1 MSEEAITTVNWKQNL
16 KVAWLGNFFTGASFS
31 LVMPFMAL
39 YVEELGAPKALVEW
53 YAGLAVAITALASAI
68 FAPLWG
74 KLADR
79 YGRKP
84 MMLRASFVMTFTMG
98 GLAVIPNVFWLLV
111 LRLLTGIFSGYIP
124 NSTAL
129 IASQVP
135 QEKSGYALGTLAT
148 GVTAGA
154 LIGPLIGGV
163 LAELL
168 GIRQVFL
175 LVGIILL
182 LCSLMTVF
190 YVKEDFEPIE
200 KSQMVPTKDI
210 LKQVKSRK
218 IMLGLFVTSMIIQVS
233 AQSVAP
239 ILSLYIRHLGQTQN
253 LMFVSGLVVSA
264 MGFSSLLS
272 SSYLG
277 KLGDRFGNHRLLL
290 VALLYSFIMYVMSAL
305 AQTSLQLGLL
315 RFAYGFG
322 VGALMPSINSLLTK
336 LTPKAGVSRV
346 FSYNQMF
353 SNIGQVLSPFIGSN
367 VAVGLGY
374 RSVFYVTSMI
384 VFVNLVWSLIIFKKY
399 IKVKDIV

>member
-1 MSEEAITTVNWKQNL
+1 
-16 KVAWLGNFFTGASFS
+16 
-31 LVMPFMAL
+31 
-39 YVEELGAPKALVEW
+39 
-53 YAGLAVAITALASAI
+53 
-68 FAPLWG
+68 
-74 KLADR
+74 
-79 YGRKP
+79 

-190 YVKEDFEPIE
+190 YVKEDFESIE

-336 LTPKAGVSRV
+336 LTPKAGISRV

-353 SNIGQVLSPFIGSN
+353 SNIGQVLGPFIGSN